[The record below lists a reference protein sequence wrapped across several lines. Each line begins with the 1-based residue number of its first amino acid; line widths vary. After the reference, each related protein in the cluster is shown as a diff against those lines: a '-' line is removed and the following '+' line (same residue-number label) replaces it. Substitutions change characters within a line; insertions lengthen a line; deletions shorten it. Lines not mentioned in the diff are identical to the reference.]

1 MVKRAAAAV
10 FWFLAITWGYN
21 YLGYYLGMPFLGGPV
36 LAVAVSTF
44 VGLDPLQVVW
54 RTGVKAAQSEPVPP
68 DPKSTRVLNPT

>member
-21 YLGYYLGMPFLGGPV
+21 YLGYYLGMPFLVGPV

-44 VGLDPLQVVW
+44 VGLDPLHVVW
-54 RTGVKAAQSEPVPP
+54 RTVVKKAQSEPGSQEPM
-68 DPKSTRVLNPT
+68 STGVLNPT